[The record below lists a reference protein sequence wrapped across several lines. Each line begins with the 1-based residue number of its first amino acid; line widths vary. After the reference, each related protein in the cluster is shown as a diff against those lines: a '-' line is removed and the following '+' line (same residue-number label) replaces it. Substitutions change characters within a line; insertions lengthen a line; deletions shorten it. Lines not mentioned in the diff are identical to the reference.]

1 MRLLG
6 GNNLSKVSVIMPCYN
21 DGEYIEQA
29 INSVRSQT
37 YNNIELIIID
47 DGSTDPNTITTL
59 NKFNNTDII
68 LLRTDNIRP
77 AAARNAGI
85 AHATGKYIMPVD
97 ADDIIEPTYIEK
109 AVKIIE
115 SNKKIGVVYCYADLF
130 GDRTGRWSLPNYSLD
145 AMLLDNVVFVT
156 SLFYKD
162 DWEKVGGFKTTMYHG
177 MEDYDFWLSL
187 IELDKEIYQI
197 PEVLFN
203 YRIKPKSR
211 TTEFMSN
218 AEIVK
223 QTYRSI
229 YNQHPKLYEQYTN
242 EYAVILRDAL
252 IEQIFLNRALQEGIA
267 ILDKLK
273 SIPLLKLIRKK
284 YIMKR

>member
-1 MRLLG
+1 
-6 GNNLSKVSVIMPCYN
+6 MPCYN

-29 INSVRSQT
+29 INSIRSQT

-47 DGSTDPNTITTL
+47 DGSTDPNTIITL

-68 LLRTDNIRP
+68 LLRTDNTRP
-77 AAARNAGI
+77 AAARNTGI

-156 SLFYKD
+156 SLFYKE

-177 MEDYDFWLSL
+177 MEDYDFWLSI

-273 SIPLLKLIRKK
+273 SIPLLKLIIKK